1 MTLGFI
7 PKCSVGIVNF
17 GDDAGVYLV
26 REDLAI
32 VNTVDFFTPVVDD
45 PFTYGQIAAA
55 NALSD
60 VYAMGGTP
68 KTALN
73 IVCWPQSGLPGE
85 MLGEILRGGVE
96 KASEAGVAIVGG
108 HSVADEEVKYGMAVT
123 GVIDPRR
130 IVRNDRTQ
138 AGDALLLSKPIG
150 TGVLMTALK
159 RGKLPRISTQPR
171 GAGVRTERCD
181 RQRDAQVRGSR
192 GDRHHGFRARRARLE
207 MAEGSG
213 VTLWIEESDLPL
225 MAGALEWCRAM
236 IGGSKAI
243 ANSMRREVRISDGEW
258 PTRSASWYSTRRRR
272 AGLFIALPEKD
283 AIKLLADLQAAGNTD
298 AAIVG
303 RVVARGNFRLRWS
316 EGYAVRRSLHSS
328 ISA

>member
-1 MTLGFI
+1 VLKRLDLGSY
-7 PKCSVGIVNF
+7 PEVLVGIAT

-73 IVCWPQSGLPGE
+73 IVCWPQTGLPNE
-85 MLGEILRGGVE
+85 MLGEILRGGSE
-96 KASEAGVAIVGG
+96 KAGEAGVAIVGG

-130 IVRNDRTQ
+130 IVRNVGARP
-138 AGDALLLSKPIG
+138 GDALILSKPIG
-150 TGVLMTALK
+150 TGVLMTAFK
-159 RGKLPRISTQPR
+159 RGKLPDDQY
-171 GAGVRTERCD
+171 AAAVRWMCELNAATARAMLRYEVHAATD
-181 RQRDAQVRGSR
+181 IT
-192 GDRHHGFRARRARLE
+192 GFGLIGHASK
-207 MAEGSG
+207 MAEGSS
-213 VTLWIEESDLPL
+213 VTLRIEESDLPL
-225 MAGALEWCRAM
+225 MAGALECCRAGM
-236 IGGSKAI
+236 IPGGG
-243 ANSMRREVRISDGEW
+243 RRNREFYAPRVRISDEIADEIGELVFD
-258 PTRSASWYSTRRRR
+258 PQTSG
-272 AGLFIALPEKD
+272 GLFIALPEKD
-283 AIKLLADLQAAGNTD
+283 ATKLLAELQAAGNTD

-303 RVVARGNFRLRWS
+303 RVVARGEFPI
-316 EGYAVRRSLHSS
+316 EVV
-328 ISA
+328 

>member
-1 MTLGFI
+1 VLARLDLGI
-7 PKCSVGIVNF
+7 HPEVLVGIAT
-17 GDDAGVYLV
+17 GDDAGVYLL

-73 IVCWPQSGLPGE
+73 IVCWPQTGLPAE
-85 MLGEILRGGVE
+85 MLGEILRGGSE
-96 KASEAGVAIVGG
+96 KAREAGVAIVGG

-130 IVRNDRTQ
+130 IVRNVGAR

-159 RGKLPRISTQPR
+159 RGKLPDDQYV
-171 GAGVRTERCD
+171 AAVRWMSELNAATATAMLRYEVHAATD
-181 RQRDAQVRGSR
+181 IT
-192 GDRHHGFRARRARLE
+192 GFGLIGHASK

-213 VTLWIEESDLPL
+213 VTLRIEESDLPL
-225 MAGALEWCRAM
+225 MAGALECCRAGM
-236 IGGSKAI
+236 IPGGGTR
-243 ANSMRREVRISDGEW
+243 NREFYAPQVRISDEVADEIGELVFD
-258 PTRSASWYSTRRRR
+258 PQTSG
-272 AGLFIALPEKD
+272 GLLIALAEDD
-283 AIKLLADLQAAGNTD
+283 AMRLLGDLQAAGNTD

-303 RVVARGNFRLRWS
+303 RVVERGDFAI
-316 EGYAVRRSLHSS
+316 EVV
-328 ISA
+328 

>member
-1 MTLGFI
+1 VL
-7 PKCSVGIVNF
+7 VGIAT

-73 IVCWPQSGLPGE
+73 IVCWPQTGLPGE
-85 MLGEILRGGVE
+85 ILGEILRGGSE
-96 KASEAGVAIVGG
+96 KAREAGVAIVGG

-130 IVRNDRTQ
+130 IIRNVGARP
-138 AGDALLLSKPIG
+138 GDALLLSKPLG

-159 RGKLPRISTQPR
+159 RGKLPDDQY
-171 GAGVRTERCD
+171 AAAVRWMCELNAATASAMLKYEVHAATD
-181 RQRDAQVRGSR
+181 IT
-192 GDRHHGFRARRARLE
+192 GFGLIGHASK

-213 VTLWIEESDLPL
+213 VTLRLEESDLPL
-225 MAGALEWCRAM
+225 MAGALECSRAGM
-236 IGGSKAI
+236 IPGGGTR
-243 ANSMRREVRISDGEW
+243 NREFYAPRVRISDEVADEIGELVFD
-258 PTRSASWYSTRRRR
+258 PQTSG
-272 AGLFIALPEKD
+272 GLFIALPEKD
-283 AIKLLADLQAAGNTD
+283 AVKLLIDLQAAGNTD

-303 RVVARGNFRLRWS
+303 RVAPRGEFLI
-316 EGYAVRRSLHSS
+316 EVV
-328 ISA
+328 